1 MKTLA
6 QFHKKNPV
14 VAEGVRALNALAP
27 KTTISYLT
35 YRSWV
40 NSLAKPPIST
50 SYRLLLLAKGIKS

>member
-6 QFHKKNPV
+6 KFHKENPV

-35 YRSWV
+35 YRSWIG
-40 NSLAKPPIST
+40 NLKKPPISQ
-50 SYRLLLLAKGIKS
+50 SYRLLLLAKGVRP

>member
-6 QFHKKNPV
+6 KFHKENPV

-40 NSLAKPPIST
+40 SNLKKPPIST
-50 SYRLLLLAKGIKS
+50 SYRLLLLAKGVRP